1 MSHIYGA
8 LIESLQS
15 DARPNTLLIPFYK
28 VETDTSAFSSNMNK
42 ETNQSPIEDE
52 CELEI
57 HGLKDDVKCF
67 DWCFARRLC

>member
-15 DARPNTLLIPFYK
+15 DARPNTLPIPFYK
-28 VETDTSAFSSNMNK
+28 VESDISAFSLNMNK

-52 CELEI
+52 RELEI
-57 HGLKDDVKCF
+57 HDLKDDVKCF
-67 DWCFARRLC
+67 DWCFTRRSC